1 MALGTAVVCLLLSD
15 KKEQWSLARRDHNA
29 FESRRICC
37 RSLFPA
43 AHTTDHVGGIEISDE
58 MFLPLRGNG
67 RRLDAE
73 TMFRVRM
80 WERFQF
86 IIEYEHRQ
94 VLLQIAPD

>member
-1 MALGTAVVCLLLSD
+1 M
-15 KKEQWSLARRDHNA
+15 
-29 FESRRICC
+29 
-37 RSLFPA
+37 
-43 AHTTDHVGGIEISDE
+43 
-58 MFLPLRGNG
+58 
-67 RRLDAE
+67 DAE